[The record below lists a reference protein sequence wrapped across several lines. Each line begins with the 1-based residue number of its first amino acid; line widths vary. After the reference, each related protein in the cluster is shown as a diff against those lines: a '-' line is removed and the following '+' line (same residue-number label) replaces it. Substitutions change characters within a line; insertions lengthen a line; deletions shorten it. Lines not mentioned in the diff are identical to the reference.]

1 MSLASKNM
9 KSEKLLMDSWV
20 CFQSRKESGLAIHSV
35 FVFKVSWDVDQQ
47 VEFSTCLNPGLVE
60 IYRGQETSVLDA

>member
-20 CFQSRKESGLAIHSV
+20 CFQSRKESGLAIHSG
-35 FVFKVSWDVDQQ
+35 FVLKVS
-47 VEFSTCLNPGLVE
+47 
-60 IYRGQETSVLDA
+60 